1 VPDVLLS
8 PFTGDDARAVLDG
21 RRSMAWADGYPTAGD
36 VEMATSIC
44 DGSRQAV
51 DVEFPWGP
59 WVVSHAGRVVGG
71 VGFHGPPDQ
80 VGSVEIGY
88 GVAAEFWGQGVATR
102 AVLAMLAVAREN
114 GAVRLVAGTDAA
126 NIASQRVLQK
136 AGFTRTEDDDEGTRW
151 VLELKGP
158 QA

>member
-1 VPDVLLS
+1 VPDVLLL

-21 RRSMAWADGYPTAGD
+21 RRGTAWADGYPTAGD

-44 DGSRQAV
+44 DASRKAV

-59 WVVSHAGRVVGG
+59 WVVSYAGRVVGG
-71 VGFHGPPDQ
+71 VGFHGSPDQ
-80 VGSVEIGY
+80 DGSVEIGY

-102 AVLAMLAVAREN
+102 AVLAVLDVAREN
-114 GAVRLVAGTDAA
+114 GAVSVVAGTDAA

-136 AGFTRTEDDDEGTRW
+136 AGFTRTDDDDEGTRW
-151 VLELKGP
+151 VLELTGA